1 MKEFFKKIL
10 SDMKQFATM
19 CMDFSKEVITTYQG
33 AREWVSI
40 YKSYLLEAGKIIRRS
55 ININTQSYPMSA

>member
-1 MKEFFKKIL
+1 
-10 SDMKQFATM
+10 MKQFATM